1 MIQSALK
8 AIRQLPD
15 PAFRKLLL
23 QSLGLTVLLLL
34 GIGAAAFYGIGF
46 IPEFETGWLNDV
58 IGWLAGLGVVIG
70 SIWLLIPVT
79 AIFIGIFLDQ
89 IADAVEAQHY
99 PADPP
104 SRDPPLSE
112 TLIMAL
118 RFTAIMVVA
127 NILVLPLYLLPV
139 ANLAIFYGLNGYL
152 LGREYF
158 EMVAI
163 RHHDAATVK
172 ALRQQ
177 NSLRITL
184 AGILIALPLVIPVFN
199 LIVPL
204 FGAAFMVHVYKGLA
218 SRQAV

>member
-34 GIGAAAFYGIGF
+34 GIGTAAVYGIGF
-46 IPEFETGWLNDV
+46 IPEFETGWLNEV
-58 IGWLAGLGVVIG
+58 IGWLAGLGLVIG
-70 SIWLLIPVT
+70 SIWLLVPVT
-79 AIFIGIFLDQ
+79 SIFIGIFLDQ
-89 IADAVEAQHY
+89 VADAVEAKHY

-104 SRDPPLSE
+104 SRDPPLRE
-112 TLIMAL
+112 TLAMAL
-118 RFTAIMVVA
+118 RFTAIMVIA

-172 ALRQQ
+172 ALRLK

-184 AGILIALPLVIPVFN
+184 AGVLIALPLIIPIVN

-204 FGAAFMVHVYKGLA
+204 FGAAFMVHVYKRLA
-218 SRQAV
+218 GRQAV

>member
-1 MIQSALK
+1 MFQSAMK

-23 QSLGLTVLLLL
+23 QSLGLTLLLL
-34 GIGAAAFYGIGF
+34 IAIGIAAFYGIGL
-46 IPEFETGWLNDV
+46 IPEFGVGWLNDAV
-58 IGWLAGLGVVIG
+58 GWLAGLGVVIG
-70 SIWLLIPVT
+70 SIWLLVPVT
-79 AIFIGIFLDQ
+79 SLFIGIFLDQ
-89 IADAVEAQHY
+89 VADAVEAKHY

-104 SRDPPLSE
+104 SRDPPLPE
-112 TLIMAL
+112 TLAMAL
-118 RFTAIMVVA
+118 RFTAILVIA
-127 NILVLPLYLLPV
+127 NILVLPLYLLPL

-184 AGILIALPLVIPVFN
+184 AGVVIALPLVIPIFN

>member
-1 MIQSALK
+1 MFQSAMK
-8 AIRQLPD
+8 AIRQLPE

-23 QSLGLTVLLLL
+23 QSLGLTLLLL
-34 GIGAAAFYGIGF
+34 IAIGVAAFYGIGL
-46 IPEFETGWLNDV
+46 IPEFGTSWLNDV
-58 IGWLAGLGVVIG
+58 VGWLAGLGVVIG
-70 SIWLLIPVT
+70 SVWLLVPVT
-79 AIFIGIFLDQ
+79 SIFIGIFLDQ
-89 IADAVEAQHY
+89 VADAVEAKHY

-112 TLIMAL
+112 TLGMAL
-118 RFTAIMVVA
+118 RFTAILVIA

-163 RHHDAATVK
+163 RHHDPATVK

-184 AGILIALPLVIPVFN
+184 AGVLIALPLVIPIFN

-204 FGAAFMVHVYKGLA
+204 FGAAFMVHVYKGLV